1 VIAAILLATVQ
12 CSRRQLVSPE
22 AAYQSIEQRFISG
35 DLEQAEAESLRASSV
50 AAVNGPRWIVKFRI
64 QQARILV
71 YQGRYRDAL
80 VLLRPPLPA
89 GALDQPLELTRSAL
103 LSIALGRTGDREH
116 AEGVLAEAERMCPN
130 ELACVEVR
138 LARGIVD
145 IESAQ
150 LEDANKVFEIGLNS
164 ARACGDKFLQM
175 QALLN
180 LGVVALRQEHY
191 DDALDRFAAAS
202 VLANAIGARVALEKA
217 NGNVGWALYK
227 LGDYR
232 RALASSQRA
241 GEQAAVLGIPV
252 DQVRWFNDSGLSQY
266 QLGDLSAAR
275 SSYERSLQ
283 LARSI
288 HNPEEIGDA
297 LVALASLSLKMGG
310 LDDALNR
317 AREAQ
322 QIAEGR
328 GNSADALRPL
338 LIEALALEKQGKFF
352 TARAELI
359 TLQQRSAAK
368 PSLRWEV
375 ENALAQLAAESG
387 DARAA
392 DSWFQRAIGTFREQR
407 ASVAGIDLRLPF
419 VENGVGLYLSYMEF
433 LIGENKQEEALR
445 ILDESRAETL
455 SEGLLPDA
463 ERGFDVPS
471 AGSNDA
477 SSIARRLNATILVYC
492 LRPGRSYL
500 WAIAP
505 HHLDF
510 IRLPGEEVILP
521 LIDRFTRAVMSSSDV
536 LVQQNTTGYALYHE
550 LVEPAH
556 SLIAPGSKV
565 FIIADQEMN
574 GLNFETLPTS
584 SMRPHFWIE
593 DVDIVNARSLSL
605 LATKRPRPQVGVDT
619 KRLLLIGDPIYNNAE
634 YERLPHA
641 QEEMTEIA
649 GHFLPSQ
656 RRVVAGADATPTA
669 YEMSTPGKFSYIHF
683 VAHGVANSNK
693 PLDSA
698 VVLSSSSP
706 GGDSYKL
713 YARTILDYRL
723 NADLVTISSC
733 YGSGVQAYSGEGL
746 VGLTWAFLRAGSH
759 NVIGAL
765 WEVSDVSTPR
775 LMNNLYDGLM
785 HGDSPSNALR
795 AAKLAMIH
803 GGGVFR
809 KPFYWAPFQ
818 LYAGS

>member
-1 VIAAILLATVQ
+1 LLAAVLLFTVQ
-12 CSRRQLVSPE
+12 CSRRQPVAPDV
-22 AAYQSIEQRFISG
+22 AYRSIERRFISG
-35 DLEQAEAESLRASSV
+35 ELEQANAESLRASGV
-50 AAVNGPRWIVKFRI
+50 AAANGPLWIARFRI
-64 QQARILV
+64 QHARILV
-71 YQGRYRDAL
+71 YQGRYQDAL

-89 GALDQPLELTRSAL
+89 GMLDRSLDLTRSAL
-103 LSIALGRTGDREH
+103 LSIALGRTGDRDH
-116 AEGVLAEAERMCPN
+116 ASHVLSDAEKLCPD

-138 LARGIVD
+138 LAQGIVD

-150 LEDANKVFEIGLNS
+150 LDEANHNFEVGLAS
-164 ARACGDKFLQM
+164 ARAGGDTFLQM

-232 RALASSQRA
+232 RALANSQLA
-241 GEQAAVLGIPV
+241 GAQAAALGIPV

-266 QLGDLSAAR
+266 RLGDLQAAR

-288 HNPEEIGDA
+288 HNTEETGDA
-297 LVALASLSLKMGG
+297 LVALASLSLKMGE
-310 LDDALNR
+310 LDDALTR

-328 GNSADALRPL
+328 GNSADALRPS
-338 LIEALALEKQGKFF
+338 LIEALVIEKQGKVLP
-352 TARAELI
+352 AREELI
-359 TLQQRSAAK
+359 RLQKKSAAK
-368 PSLRWEV
+368 PSLRWEI
-375 ENALAQLAAESG
+375 ENALAQLAAQAG

-392 DSWFQRAIGTFREQR
+392 DSWFRRAIGTFREQR
-407 ASVAGIDLRLPF
+407 SSVAGIDLRLPF

-433 LIGENKQEEALR
+433 LIAENKQEDALR

-455 SEGLLPDA
+455 SEGLVPDV
-463 ERGFDVPS
+463 ERRSDVSSGEFDH
-471 AGSNDA
+471 A
-477 SSIARRLNATILVYC
+477 SSIARRLNGTILVYC
-492 LRPGRSYL
+492 LRPGSSYL

-505 HHLDF
+505 HRLDF
-510 IRLPGEEVILP
+510 IRLPGKEVILP
-521 LIDRFTRAVMSSSDV
+521 LVDRFTRAVMGSSDV
-536 LVQQNTTGYALYHE
+536 LVQQNETGYALYRD
-550 LVEPAH
+550 LIEPARG
-556 SLIAPGSKV
+556 LIAPGSKV

-574 GLNFETLPTS
+574 NLNFETLSTS
-584 SMRPHFWIE
+584 RMQPHFWIE
-593 DVDIVNARSLSL
+593 DVDVVNARSLSL
-605 LATKRPRPQVGVDT
+605 LAMNRQRPLTVDDKR
-619 KRLLLIGDPIYNNAE
+619 RLLLIGDPIYNNPE

-641 QEEMTEIA
+641 HEEMTEIA
-649 GHFLPSQ
+649 GHFHPGQ
-656 RRVVAGADATPTA
+656 RLVLAGTEATPAA
-669 YEMSTPGKFSYIHF
+669 YEMATPASFSYIHF
-683 VAHGVANSNK
+683 VAHGVASSNT

-698 VVLSSSSP
+698 VVLSSSTHS
-706 GGDSYKL
+706 GDSYKL
-713 YARTILDYRL
+713 YARTILNYRL

-733 YGSGVQAYSGEGL
+733 YGSGVEVYSGEGL

-775 LMNNLYDGLM
+775 LMNSLYDGLM
-785 HGDSPSNALR
+785 RGDTPSNALR

-818 LYAGS
+818 LYVGG